1 MLRVVLFSPF
11 VKVSV
16 FHLFFCASLLRLNER
31 EFKKRITLMG
41 KTGTEKPLKA
51 PKKKSKEL
59 DDDDLAAL
67 ARKKKSRQS

>member
-1 MLRVVLFSPF
+1 MVLFSPF

-16 FHLFFCASLLRLNER
+16 FHLTFALLATN
-31 EFKKRITLMG
+31 EFKKRIILMG

-51 PKKKSKEL
+51 PKKNSKEL

-67 ARKKKSRQS
+67 ARKKEE